1 MKRIA
6 LISIVVILAFS
17 ASQALA
23 QDDDDNFYDEIKK
36 YAESE
41 LEDVAKPLVE
51 AFGTGVCGGLY
62 HTGKTHGT
70 LGFDVGVRSMMVF
83 IPEGKSE
90 ILDSSD
96 VSFFPVPVIQASVGL
111 PMDFEVTARGFGVK
125 FEDETI
131 SLIGVG
137 VKKGFGSYIPIP
149 GFPDVSAMVAYHL
162 FAAGDVLHSR
172 HLSFDVM
179 VSKSFLVISPY
190 GGFGYDIHSMNFEYT
205 YIDPDLPAGQNE
217 LSIDKTIK
225 ANTTRLTL
233 GLKLTPLPFVNIFA
247 DYNISKF
254 SQLTVGLA
262 ISFR

>member
-111 PMDFEVTARGFGVK
+111 PM
-125 FEDETI
+125 
-131 SLIGVG
+131 
-137 VKKGFGSYIPIP
+137 
-149 GFPDVSAMVAYHL
+149 
-162 FAAGDVLHSR
+162 AAGDVLHSR

-205 YIDPDLPAGQNE
+205 YIDPDENE

-254 SQLTVGLA
+254 SELTVGLA
-262 ISFR
+262 ISLR